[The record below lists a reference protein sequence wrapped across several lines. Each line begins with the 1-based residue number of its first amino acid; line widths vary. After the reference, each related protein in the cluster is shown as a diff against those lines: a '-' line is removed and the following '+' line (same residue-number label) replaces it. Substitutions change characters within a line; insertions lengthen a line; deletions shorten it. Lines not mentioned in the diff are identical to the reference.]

1 MIAYH
6 PDMPVPV
13 FAHRG
18 VSYDD
23 SAQLGRSL
31 VPVVDRA
38 VRAGDA
44 VVLALDAA
52 AMSALGASVDLTR
65 VDLLE
70 IDRPVRQ
77 DAFQLAARRATAA
90 TAAARDGIASL
101 LVTQPLPSLGMP
113 DSYWLR
119 LEAALDAALVH
130 LPVTLLCAYR
140 TALAAYRTCHPQV
153 GPLAAPHDNP
163 AYQAPPDVVRNL
175 PGVVVPPPPAHAT
188 AWHFTSSG
196 LTSLRRALTERVVAA
211 GLDHE
216 AGEDLVYS
224 ASEIA
229 TNAVEH
235 GSGAGTLWA
244 WVDGDE
250 VVCLVADRGRLADPF
265 PGVVPPSP
273 DQGRGRGLWLAR
285 ALCDEVD
292 VESGPS
298 GTRVRLVRRLV
309 RSEPMSRQIR

>member
-1 MIAYH
+1 MA
-6 PDMPVPV
+6 VPV

-31 VPVVDRA
+31 APVVDRA
-38 VRAGDA
+38 VRHGDT
-44 VVLALDAA
+44 VVLALDADA
-52 AMSALGASVDLTR
+52 AAALGASVDLAA
-65 VDLLE
+65 VELLE
-70 IDRPVRQ
+70 IDRPARQ

-90 TAAARDGIASL
+90 TAASRDGIASL
-101 LVTQPLPSLGMP
+101 LVTQPLASLGMP
-113 DSYWLR
+113 EGYWLR

-153 GPLAAPHDNP
+153 GTLTAPHDNP
-163 AYQAPPDVVRNL
+163 GYQAPTDVVRNL
-175 PGVVVPPPPAHAT
+175 PGVVVPPPPAHAS
-188 AWHFTSSG
+188 AWQFSSSN
-196 LTSLRRALTERVVAA
+196 LTSMRRALTERVVAA

-224 ASEIA
+224 VSEIA

-235 GSGAGTLWA
+235 GSGAGTLWT
-244 WVDGDE
+244 WLEDDQ
-250 VVCLVADRGRLADPF
+250 VVCLVADRGRLVDPF
-265 PGVVPPSP
+265 PGVVPPSL

-292 VESGPS
+292 VESGAS